1 MNEAIA
7 RGHIEVLLAI
17 DDAGTHSSKRVL
29 FRSHIPSVSIN
40 FGMQSDSL

>member
-17 DDAGTHSSKRVL
+17 DDAGTHSSKR

-40 FGMQSDSL
+40 FGTAV